1 MIDLYVGRSL
11 FNVQSNNG
19 PVCSSK
25 MFDNNF
31 PFASK
36 PIRHFERNTNIN
48 QGALPP
54 LTLYSFE
61 SCNRATDKKSKNI
74 IHQMDLC
81 AADNVSAVN
90 HTIQFNVKA
99 VDMGVSRSMCWTSF
113 MFVSDFDFSSSFF
126 AFILVCQLRK
136 FRMKIQLYEL
146 WVRKLKHRNS
156 IYRRD

>member
-19 PVCSSK
+19 PICSCK

-31 PFASK
+31 PFDICKS
-36 PIRHFERNTNIN
+36 IRHFERNTNIN

-61 SCNRATDKKSKNI
+61 SCNRAIGKKSKNI

-81 AADNVSAVN
+81 AADNVSVVN
-90 HTIQFNVKA
+90 HTIQINVKA
-99 VDMGVSRSMCWTSF
+99 DDMGVSRSMCWTSF
-113 MFVSDFDFSSSFF
+113 MFVSDFDFSSFF
-126 AFILVCQLRK
+126 IHSCLSASQISNENTALGAEST
-136 FRMKIQLYEL
+136 KIKALQ
-146 WVRKLKHRNS
+146 
-156 IYRRD
+156 